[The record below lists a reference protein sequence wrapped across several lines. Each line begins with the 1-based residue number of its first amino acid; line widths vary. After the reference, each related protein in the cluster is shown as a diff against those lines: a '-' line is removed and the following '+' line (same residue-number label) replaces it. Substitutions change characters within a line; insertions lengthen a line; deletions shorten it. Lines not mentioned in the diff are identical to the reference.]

1 MRNDTYE
8 KALSLAVV
16 LAVLACPVAALAQEA
31 PPVAPPV
38 APPAG
43 DAAAPAADG
52 AAGVGPANLPNAW
65 REFLHYIRLARPDA
79 ALSYGKA
86 ILQSNP
92 DPKVIYRL
100 SMASDEVV
108 VTLARGERLEG
119 LADTVRAIRKLAE
132 QGYKLTSRD
141 AKHIIESV
149 DLLGGPLRQYMI
161 GLDRLV
167 ESGEFAVPFLVQRMS
182 ESTTELL
189 VRDRITIVFEKI
201 GKNAVRPLCEALNSQ
216 DPVVR
221 RVIAHVLGK
230 IGYWHAAPYLRAILD
245 NDAET
250 KEVKLG
256 VAAALVAV
264 AGDEA
269 AASKPTANFFYEL
282 AERYY
287 GNAESLRP
295 DQRYDMASVWYWD
308 AGLKALVA
316 KEVPTGVFRDVY
328 AMRCARSALLADDT
342 FTPAVSLW
350 LAANL
355 RKEARLPDG
364 ATDATKGPNQLSADA
379 YAKAA
384 GARYMQAVLSRA
396 MRDGDA
402 DVAARAIMGLA
413 KTTRSDNLAVA
424 ATGGATPLAA
434 ALTYPD
440 RRVRFLAAKT
450 LAGARPKVAFGGSQ
464 LVLSVLVEALR
475 QTGTPVAMLVEG
487 DTDNR
492 NQWKAA
498 IRGAGLEVVDSDY
511 YGTAAESATKVSGID
526 VVVLGMSIVKPDV
539 EEALRMMRAD
549 PVYATQPVLLLGNEG
564 ELSRARQL
572 ARTYPAVSVLA
583 TAGLDD
589 AAMKTA
595 LTAAMEK
602 MAGTKPMDKDE
613 AASWA
618 LSAAQSLR
626 MLGVTG
632 TTVFNLNRAAPA
644 LYGGLTDERDQ
655 QKIACAQALAVINS
669 GQAQQAIVAMAS
681 AADVAEPVRVAAYL
695 AAAESVRAI
704 GNQLTDP
711 KSRAVVELV
720 ASPGISQEL
729 RDAASEL
736 LGALDLPSGE
746 IKTLIVGQK

>member
-16 LAVLACPVAALAQEA
+16 LAILACPVAAFAQEA
-31 PPVAPPV
+31 PPIAPP
-38 APPAG
+38 ADDAAGAPAG
-43 DAAAPAADG
+43 DAAPA
-52 AAGVGPANLPNAW
+52 GPVDLPNAW

-79 ALSYGKA
+79 ALAYGKA
-86 ILQSNP
+86 ILQSDP

-149 DLLGGPLRQYMI
+149 DMLGGPLRQFMI

-167 ESGEFAVPFLVQRMS
+167 ESGEFAVPFLVQRLS
-182 ESTTELL
+182 ESTTDLL
-189 VRDRITIVFEKI
+189 VRGRIIVVFEKI
-201 GKNAVRPLCEALNSQ
+201 GKNAVRPLCEALNSP
-216 DPVVR
+216 DPAVR
-221 RVIAHVLGK
+221 RVIAQVLGK
-230 IGYWHAAPYLRAILD
+230 IGYWHSAPYLRVMLD
-245 NDAET
+245 NDAEI
-250 KEVKLG
+250 KEVKVG
-256 VAAALVAV
+256 AAAALVAV

-269 AASKPTANFFYEL
+269 AVSKPTANFFYEL

-295 DQRYDMASVWYWD
+295 DQRYDVASVWYWD
-308 AGLKALVA
+308 TNLKALVA
-316 KEVPTGVFRDVY
+316 KEVPTAVFRDVY
-328 AMRCARSALLADDT
+328 AMRCARSALLADDG

-350 LAANL
+350 LAANI
-355 RKEARLPDG
+355 RKEARLPAG
-364 ATDATKGPNQLSADA
+364 ATDATKGANQLSADA

-384 GARYMQAVLSRA
+384 GAKYMQAVLSRA

-424 ATGGATPLAA
+424 AAGGATPLAA

-440 RRVRFLAAKT
+440 RRVRFLAART
-450 LAGARPKVAFGGSQ
+450 LADARPKVAFGGSE

-475 QTGTPVAMLVEG
+475 QTGTPIAMLVEG
-487 DTDNR
+487 DTDKR

-511 YGTAAESATKVSGID
+511 YGTAAEAATKVSGID
-526 VVVLGMSIVKPDV
+526 VVVLGMSITKPDV

-549 PVYATQPVLLLGNEG
+549 PVYAAQPVVLLANEG
-564 ELSRARQL
+564 QLSRARQFTR
-572 ARTYPAVSVLA
+572 AYPAVSVLA
-583 TAGLDD
+583 SAGLDD
-589 AAMKTA
+589 AVMKTA
-595 LTAAMEK
+595 LTAAMAK
-602 MAGTKPMDKDE
+602 TAGSKPMDEDE

-618 LSAAQSLR
+618 LTAAQSLR

-632 TTVFNLNRAAPA
+632 TTVFNLNRAEPA
-644 LYGGLTDERDQ
+644 LYGGLTDKRDQ
-655 QKIACAQALAVINS
+655 QKIACARALAVINS

-681 AADVAEPVRVAAYL
+681 AADVAEPVRVAAYV

-704 GNQLTDP
+704 GNQLADP

-720 ASPGISQEL
+720 ASPGISHEL

-736 LGALDLPSGE
+736 LGALDLPTDQ